1 MNRTSFLLM
10 KRGPFYNGVDYMA
23 LSLALIIIFGLLL
36 SRFFNKLKLPGLLGM
51 LLLGVVLGPYVLNII
66 DAEILRISGELRK
79 IALIVILLRVG
90 LGIERET
97 LKMVGVPATKLSFI
111 PGLFEGFTVLIL
123 GIIFFNM
130 TWYEA
135 GMLGFI
141 IAAVSPAVVVPQ
153 MLDLIESGRGAK
165 KGIPTLILTGASID
179 DVIAITLFSSFL
191 GFYGGTQISI
201 VYSVLSVPL
210 SIGLGLLFGVGIGF
224 LLLFL
229 FKKYHIRDT
238 KKALMILSLAILMT
252 STEDFFKDIIPI
264 ASLLG
269 VMALGFVLREK
280 YWKVAER
287 LSVKFNKIWV
297 FAEIMLFVLVGAQV
311 NIKVAIES
319 GLIGLLIIA
328 VGLLARSSGVL
339 LSLRKTKLNMRERLF
354 CVIAYVPKATVQA
367 AIGGIP
373 LAAGVASGDII
384 LAMAVLSI
392 IITAPLG
399 AIGIKAAGNHW
410 LADDGRMVS
419 EIK

>member
-1 MNRTSFLLM
+1 
-10 KRGPFYNGVDYMA
+10 MA
-23 LSLALIIIFGLLL
+23 LSLSLIIIFGLLL

-51 LLLGVVLGPYVLNII
+51 LLLGVVLGPYALNII
-66 DAEILRISGELRK
+66 DIEILRISGDLRK
-79 IALIVILLRVG
+79 IALIVILLRAG

-97 LKMVGVPATKLSFI
+97 LKMVGVPAIKLSFI
-111 PGLFEGFTVLIL
+111 PGLFEGFTVLAL
-123 GIIFFNM
+123 GIIFFKM

-153 MLDLIESGRGAK
+153 MLDLIESGRGRK

-201 VYSVLSVPL
+201 VYRVLSVPL

-252 STEDFFKDIIPI
+252 STEDFLKDIIPI

-287 LSVKFNKIWV
+287 LSLKFNKIWV

-399 AIGIKAAGNHW
+399 AIGIKTAGNHW
-410 LADDGRMVS
+410 LSDDEKMVS
-419 EIK
+419 EGSESIKNTQKRFPEKNEVI

>member
-1 MNRTSFLLM
+1 
-10 KRGPFYNGVDYMA
+10 
-23 LSLALIIIFGLLL
+23 
-36 SRFFNKLKLPGLLGM
+36 
-51 LLLGVVLGPYVLNII
+51 
-66 DAEILRISGELRK
+66 
-79 IALIVILLRVG
+79 
-90 LGIERET
+90 
-97 LKMVGVPATKLSFI
+97 
-111 PGLFEGFTVLIL
+111 
-123 GIIFFNM
+123 
-130 TWYEA
+130 
-135 GMLGFI
+135 
-141 IAAVSPAVVVPQ
+141 
-153 MLDLIESGRGAK
+153 
-165 KGIPTLILTGASID
+165 
-179 DVIAITLFSSFL
+179 
-191 GFYGGTQISI
+191 
-201 VYSVLSVPL
+201 
-210 SIGLGLLFGVGIGF
+210 VGIGF

-252 STEDFFKDIIPI
+252 STEDFLKDIIPI

-339 LSLRKTKLNMRERLF
+339 LSLRKTKLNIRERLF

-399 AIGIKAAGNHW
+399 AIGIKVAGNHW
-410 LADDGRMVS
+410 LSDDGRRG
-419 EIK
+419 